1 MTPEDRIVR
10 DLAAA
15 ICKRIAWQTRM
26 ALTKMTDCRLS
37 GDDSVLKNS
46 WEEIC
51 VQLQGEQSI
60 FWSAYET
67 TINALITGHVGKLKL
82 FEVEAIWLQTDDA
95 LDQMNSET
103 ERTSPAEERPGVNDD
118 SVVDYI
124 RNEYVFSL
132 ASDWSNH
139 RIREFMDGDYAD

>member
-10 DLAAA
+10 DFADVV
-15 ICKRIAWQTRM
+15 CKRIARQTRA

-67 TINALITGHVGKLKL
+67 TINALITGHVGILKR
-82 FEVEAIWLQTDDA
+82 FELEAIWLQTDDA
-95 LDQMNSET
+95 FDQIDEEV
-103 ERTSPAEERPGVNDD
+103 ERNRPSGDRPGVNED
-118 SVVDYI
+118 SVIDYI
-124 RNEYVFSL
+124 RSEYVFAL

-139 RIREFMDGDYAD
+139 RIRKYIDSGYGG

>member
-10 DLAAA
+10 DLADVV
-15 ICKRIAWQTRM
+15 CKRIARQTRM

-51 VQLQGEQSI
+51 VQLQGEESVC
-60 FWSAYET
+60 WSAYEA
-67 TINALITGHVGKLKL
+67 TINALITGYVGELKR
-82 FEVEAIWLQTDDA
+82 FELESVWLQTDDA
-95 LDQMNSET
+95 LDLMDDEIERNRPSED
-103 ERTSPAEERPGVNDD
+103 RPGVNDG

-124 RNEYVFSL
+124 RKDYVLSL
-132 ASDWSNH
+132 ASDWSNN
-139 RIREFMDGDYAD
+139 RIRKYIDSGYGG